1 MNDTL
6 LNKIKA
12 VIEKNIAPTLQTH
25 NGGMEVTKIEDGVVT
40 VRLLGSCTRC
50 ASANDTLNDFIKIE
64 IMNNVPEVKDVLLDD
79 SVPEDMLEFAR
90 KILNHTL
97 DK

>member
-6 LNKIKA
+6 FNKITA
-12 VIEKNIAPTLQTH
+12 VIDKNIAPTLKTH
-25 NGGMEVTKIEDGVVT
+25 NGGMGVTKIEEGVVT

-64 IMNNVPEVKDVLLDD
+64 IMNNIPEVKDVLLDD
-79 SVPEDMLEFAR
+79 SVPEDMLAFAR
-90 KILNHTL
+90 KILNHEI
-97 DK
+97 